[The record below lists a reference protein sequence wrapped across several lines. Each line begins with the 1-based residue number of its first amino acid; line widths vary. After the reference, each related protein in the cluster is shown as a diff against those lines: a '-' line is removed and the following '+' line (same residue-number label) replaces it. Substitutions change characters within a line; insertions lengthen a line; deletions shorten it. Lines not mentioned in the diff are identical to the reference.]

1 MPTIRRPLSLALGAL
16 LVLSACERGET
27 EPDAPDAPDDL
38 ILEEE
43 PEPPEDEPVEEPED
57 DGDDLDAEGPEET
70 DASAAH
76 APPEVEPF
84 SGADE
89 LAEALAAAETA
100 LASGDLAPE
109 QVRGWAA
116 VHQQAYRDLARRPEW
131 RETARQAVP
140 PELHDAYDLTLF
152 AVEELLSLTTPRE
165 ELPDWRIEEPPGV
178 DELRGH
184 YEAAEAE
191 FGVPWHVLAAIHL
204 VETRFGRI
212 HGESHAGAQGPM
224 QFMPGTWEAYGEGDV
239 HDPRDAIMAAGRYL
253 AASGAPDDL
262 QAAVFA
268 YNRSDYYVNA
278 VLAHAEAMEIHDHYL
293 DAYHGWRVYYRTVD
307 GDVVLEEGYGS

>member
-1 MPTIRRPLSLALGAL
+1 MHTLRRPLALALAGL
-16 LVLSACERGET
+16 LVLSACDRGET
-27 EPDAPDAPDDL
+27 EPDAPDDLTLEDETPDPP
-38 ILEEE
+38 EEE
-43 PEPPEDEPVEEPED
+43 PVESVEEPEE
-57 DGDDLDAEGPEET
+57 DLDADGPEEP
-70 DASAAH
+70 DASAA
-76 APPEVEPF
+76 AEPPDVEPF
-84 SGADE
+84 SDPDE
-89 LAEALAAAETA
+89 LAEALAAAEVA

-116 VHQQAYRDLARRPEW
+116 VHQQAYRDLAQRPEW

-140 PELHDAYDLTLF
+140 PELHDAYDLTLH
-152 AVEELLSLTTPRE
+152 AVEELLTLTTPRE
-165 ELPDWRIEEPPGV
+165 ELPDWRIEQPPPV

-212 HGESHAGAQGPM
+212 HGDSHAGAQGPM
-224 QFMPGTWEAYGEGDV
+224 QFMPATWEAYGEGDV
-239 HDPRDAIMAAGRYL
+239 NDPHDAIMAAGRYL
-253 AASGAPDDL
+253 AASGAPEDL

-268 YNRSDYYVNA
+268 YNRSDYYVKA

-293 DAYHGWRVYYRTVD
+293 DVYHGWRVYYRTVD

>member
-1 MPTIRRPLSLALGAL
+1 MHTRRRPLALALAGL
-16 LVLSACERGET
+16 LVLSACDRGEI
-27 EPDAPDAPDDL
+27 ESDAPDDL
-38 ILEEE
+38 TLEDEA
-43 PEPPEDEPVEEPED
+43 PEPPEEEPAEPVEEPEE
-57 DGDDLDAEGPEET
+57 DLDADGPEEA
-70 DASAAH
+70 DASAAE
-76 APPEVEPF
+76 PPDVEPF
-84 SGADE
+84 SDPAE
-89 LAEALAAAETA
+89 LAEALAAAEVA

-116 VHQQAYRDLARRPEW
+116 VHQQAYRDLAQRPEW

-140 PELHDAYDLTLF
+140 PELHDAYDLTLH
-152 AVEELLSLTTPRE
+152 AVEELLTLTTPRE
-165 ELPDWRIEEPPGV
+165 ELPDWRIEQPPPV

-191 FGVPWHVLAAIHL
+191 FGVPWQVLAAIHL

-212 HGESHAGAQGPM
+212 HGDSHAGAQGPM
-224 QFMPGTWEAYGEGDV
+224 QFMPATWEAYGEGDV
-239 HDPRDAIMAAGRYL
+239 NDPHDAIMAAGRYL
-253 AASGAPDDL
+253 AASGAPEDL

-268 YNRSDYYVNA
+268 YNRSDYYVKA

-293 DAYHGWRVYYRTVD
+293 DVYHGWRVYYRTVD